1 MDIESRIRYA
11 LNYPFEGEESKY
23 KPILIGGLFVV
34 LSPFIIPFFT
44 IFGYQLRV
52 YEASIEKRP
61 RPEFSGILALTKEGF
76 IATLV
81 LIPAFILVG
90 ILTSVPN
97 LFAMAGVAPEALT
110 APVTFFLVV
119 LSTFISPIF
128 LAMYVDTRSFSDTYD
143 LSRVLSILRNRDY
156 LLQMVLFTL
165 LSGLLQ
171 IGAVLGSL
179 FLITI
184 PFISMF
190 VVIVSSAYLG
200 DMFRPY
206 LDQTR

>member
-11 LNYPFEGEESKY
+11 LKYPFNGEESKY

-44 IFGYQLRV
+44 VFGYQLRV
-52 YEASIEKRP
+52 YEASIEKKP
-61 RPEFSGILALTKEGF
+61 RPEFSGILSLTKEGF
-76 IATLV
+76 IATLALV
-81 LIPAFILVG
+81 PAFILVG
-90 ILTSVPN
+90 IFTSAPN
-97 LFAMAGVAPEALT
+97 ILATAGVAPQSLT
-110 APVTFFLVV
+110 SLVTFFLVI

-128 LAMYVDTRSFSDTYD
+128 LAIYVDTRSFSDTYD
-143 LSRVLSILRNRDY
+143 LTRVFSILKNRDY
-156 LLQMVLFTL
+156 LLQMILFSL

-171 IGAVLGSL
+171 IAAVFGSL

-184 PFISMF
+184 PFVSIF